1 MILKKPNLLL
11 LLSSLLFFSCSKSDE
26 KLRLEKPA
34 LEDSFKQVDSTY
46 KLILP
51 KSIEEGAVSCSSYPE
66 GCLSAHIFQ
75 LQKLDFIA
83 LEYDTHANAQ
93 KVGKSINGYV
103 KENWVFDDVTGEPV
117 LEKILK
123 KIDAVKP

>member
-26 KLRLEKPA
+26 KTRLEKPT
-34 LEDSFKQVDSTY
+34 LEDSFKQIDSTY

-51 KSIEEGAVSCSSYPE
+51 KSIEEGAVSCVSYPE
-66 GCLSAHIFQ
+66 GCVSAHVFQ

-83 LEYDTHANAQ
+83 LEYDTHANALR
-93 KVGKSINGYV
+93 VGKIINGYV

-123 KIDAVKP
+123 KIDATKP